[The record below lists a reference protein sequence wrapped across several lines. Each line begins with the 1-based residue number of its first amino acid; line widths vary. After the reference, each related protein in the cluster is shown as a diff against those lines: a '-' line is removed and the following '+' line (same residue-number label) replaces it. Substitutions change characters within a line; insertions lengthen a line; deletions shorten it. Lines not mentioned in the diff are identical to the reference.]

1 MRSKTAPWILLAPF
15 LVVFIGTMI
24 VPIVMAI
31 GYSFSSVERS
41 GLLGEGGIT
50 NSFAGFDN
58 YVKALSNVNFVE
70 SIGRMI
76 LFGVVQVTVMIVAAV
91 VLALLLESANAKWP
105 GFFRATYFLP
115 YGIPGVIA
123 TILWS
128 FLYIPGL
135 SPIVDVLQLVGL
147 DVDFLGPNAVLWSI
161 ANIVTWTY
169 TGYNM
174 LIIVA
179 QLKAIPGELY
189 EAAKIDGASSFRVA
203 RSIQIPLIRPALML
217 TIIFSIIGTL
227 QLFAEPRLLQTMS
240 AGITS
245 EYTPNMS
252 AYAFAFQY
260 NDIGMAAAQSVIIAV
275 AAFLFSA
282 LALGISNW
290 MEKRR

>member
-174 LIIVA
+174 LIIIA

-189 EAAKIDGASSFRVA
+189 EAAKIDGAGAVRVA
-203 RSIQIPLIRPALML
+203 TSIQLPLIRPAVML
-217 TIIFSIIGTL
+217 TVIFSIIGTL

-260 NDIGMAAAQSVIIAV
+260 NDIGMAAAQAVIIAV
-275 AAFLFSA
+275 SAFLLSA
-282 LALGISNW
+282 IALGVSSW
-290 MEKRR
+290 TEKRR

>member
-1 MRSKTAPWILLAPF
+1 MRSRTAPWVLLAPF
-15 LVVFIGTMI
+15 LVLFIGTMI
-24 VPIVMAI
+24 IPIIMAI
-31 GYSFSSVERS
+31 GYSFTRVERS
-41 GLLGEGGIT
+41 GLLGEAGT
-50 NSFAGFDN
+50 ESAFAGLSN
-58 YVKALSNVNFVE
+58 YIAALTNVNFIE

-76 LFGVVQVTVMIVAAV
+76 LFGVVQVTVMIVAAT
-91 VLALLLESANAKWP
+91 VLALLLESAAAKWP

-128 FLYIPGL
+128 FLYVPGL
-135 SPIVDVLQLVGL
+135 SPIVDVLQVVGINI
-147 DVDFLGPNAVLWSI
+147 DFLGPNMVLWSI

-174 LIIVA
+174 LIIIA
-179 QLKAIPGELY
+179 QLKSIPGELY

-203 RSIQIPLIRPALML
+203 MAIQLPLIRPALML

-260 NDIGMAAAQSVIIAV
+260 NDVGMAAAQAVIIAV
-275 AAFLFSA
+275 AAFTLSA
-282 LALGISNW
+282 IALGISSW
-290 MEKRR
+290 TEKRR

>member
-1 MRSKTAPWILLAPF
+1 MRSKSAPWILLAPF
-15 LVVFIGTMI
+15 LIVFLGTMI
-24 VPIVMAI
+24 VPIIMAI
-31 GYSFSSVERS
+31 WYSFSSVERS

-50 NSFAGFDN
+50 NSFAGLDN
-58 YVKALSNVNFVE
+58 YLKALSNANFVE

-76 LFGVVQVTVMIVAAV
+76 LFGIVQVTVMIVAAV
-91 VLALLLESANAKWP
+91 ILALLLESASAKWP

-135 SPIVDVLQLVGL
+135 SPIVDVLQMVGIEI
-147 DVDFLGPNAVLWSI
+147 DFLGPRMVLWSI

-174 LIIVA
+174 LIIIA

-203 RSIQIPLIRPALML
+203 TSIQLPLIRPAVML
-217 TIIFSIIGTL
+217 TVIFSIIGTL
-227 QLFAEPRLLQTMS
+227 QLFAEPRLMQTMS

-260 NDIGMAAAQSVIIAV
+260 NDIGMAAAQAVIIAV
-275 AAFLFSA
+275 SAFTLSA
-282 LALGISNW
+282 IALGVSSW
-290 MEKRR
+290 TEKRR

>member
-1 MRSKTAPWILLAPF
+1 MKARYAPWVLMAPF
-15 LVVFIGTMI
+15 LLLFIGTMV
-24 VPIVMAI
+24 VPIIMAI
-31 GYSFSSVERS
+31 GYSFTRVERS
-41 GLLGEGGIT
+41 GLLGEQGVE
-50 NSFAGFDN
+50 SMFAGFDN
-58 YVKALSNVNFVE
+58 YVAALTNINFIT

-91 VLALLLESANAKWP
+91 ILALLLESASAKWP
-105 GFFRATYFLP
+105 GFFRSTYFLP

-135 SPIVDVLQLVGL
+135 SPIVDVLGWMGL
-147 DVDFLGPNAVLWSI
+147 QVDFLAPNMVLWSI

-174 LIIVA
+174 LIIIA
-179 QLKAIPGELY
+179 QLKSIPGDLY
-189 EAAKIDGASSFRVA
+189 EAAKVDGAGSFRVA
-203 RSIQIPLIRPALML
+203 WSIQLPLIRPAVML
-217 TIIFSIIGTL
+217 TVIFSIIGTL

-275 AAFLFSA
+275 SAFCLSA
-282 LALGISNW
+282 IALGVSNW
-290 MEKRR
+290 LEKRR

>member
-135 SPIVDVLQLVGL
+135 SPIVDVLGAVGIT
-147 DVDFLGPNAVLWSI
+147 VDFLGPNMVLWSI

>member
-1 MRSKTAPWILLAPF
+1 MRSKTAPWLLLGPF
-15 LVVFIGTMI
+15 LVLFIGTMI
-24 VPIVMAI
+24 LPIIMAI
-31 GYSFSSVERS
+31 GYSFTTVRRE
-41 GLLGEGGIT
+41 GLLGEAGI
-50 NSFAGFDN
+50 SSVFAGLDN
-58 YVKALSNVNFVE
+58 YIAALSNANFIE
-70 SIGRMI
+70 SIGRML
-76 LFGVVQVTVMIVAAV
+76 LFGVVQVTVMIVAATI
-91 VLALLLESANAKWP
+91 LALLLETASALWP

-135 SPIVDVLQLVGL
+135 SPIVDVMGWMGINI
-147 DVDFLGPNAVLWSI
+147 DFLGPDMVLWSI

-174 LIIVA
+174 LIIIA
-179 QLKAIPGELY
+179 QLKSIPGELY
-189 EAAKIDGASSFRVA
+189 EAAKIDGAGGFRVA
-203 RSIQIPLIRPALML
+203 MSIQLPLIRPALML

-275 AAFLFSA
+275 SAFVLSA
-282 LALGISNW
+282 VALGVNSW

>member
-1 MRSKTAPWILLAPF
+1 M
-15 LVVFIGTMI
+15 
-24 VPIVMAI
+24 
-31 GYSFSSVERS
+31 
-41 GLLGEGGIT
+41 
-50 NSFAGFDN
+50 
-58 YVKALSNVNFVE
+58 
-70 SIGRMI
+70 
-76 LFGVVQVTVMIVAAV
+76 
-91 VLALLLESANAKWP
+91 
-105 GFFRATYFLP
+105 
-115 YGIPGVIA
+115 
-123 TILWS
+123 
-128 FLYIPGL
+128 
-135 SPIVDVLQLVGL
+135 DVLEVVGI
-147 DVDFLGPNAVLWSI
+147 DIDFLGPNMVLWSI

-174 LIIVA
+174 LIIIA
-179 QLKAIPGELY
+179 QLKSIPGELY

-203 RSIQIPLIRPALML
+203 TSIQLPLIRPALML

-275 AAFLFSA
+275 AAFLLSA
-282 LALGISNW
+282 VALGISNW